1 MCKVN
6 IYELKT
12 NLSRYIDLLETGEEK
27 EVVICRYDKQIA
39 KITLLTKE
47 ELEKTRVGC
56 GAGIVKDMD
65 FDLKTGFEDFSN
77 LFGY

>member
-12 NLSRYIDLLETGEEK
+12 NLSKYIDLLETGEES

-47 ELEKTRVGC
+47 ELEKIRVGC
-56 GAGIVKDMD
+56 GVGIVSDLD
-65 FDLKTGFEDFSN
+65 FDLKTGFDDIPN